1 MKKQKDLRNWRIKKI
16 TMYIAGVVLIVTG
29 IIVFVQSFL
38 SGGADKEAW
47 KFILGFV
54 AALAGALLFTDAWY
68 ESFKDYLRNKKTR

>member
-38 SGGADKEAW
+38 SGGADNEAW
-47 KFILGFV
+47 KFILGFATV
-54 AALAGALLFTDAWY
+54 FAGVSLFADAWN
-68 ESFKDYLRNKKTR
+68 ESFEDYLRN